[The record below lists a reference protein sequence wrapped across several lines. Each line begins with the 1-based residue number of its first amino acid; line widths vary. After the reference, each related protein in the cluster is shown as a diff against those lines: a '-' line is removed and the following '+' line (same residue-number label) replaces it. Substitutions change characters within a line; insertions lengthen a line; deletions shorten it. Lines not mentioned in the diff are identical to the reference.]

1 MLQKIMGDFLP
12 EQRAAV
18 EIVKTA
24 LDCYNSKDGT
34 GLFTGSTRY
43 DVLATRMAIAAAQVQ
58 SLTAF
63 WAKLQQRMLWGVTPK
78 SFDEQIVRV
87 LAADEP
93 LKVLTALRNETAS
106 LVMLARMLHDIDKD
120 GRLKKG
126 TPKGTIFADDI
137 TEDNLTGNFDDDK
150 TFMGTNI

>member
-1 MLQKIMGDFLP
+1 MLQRVMDDLSS

-34 GLFTGSTRY
+34 GLFVGATRY
-43 DVLATRMAIAAAQVQ
+43 DTLATRMAIAAAQSQ

-78 SFDEQIVRV
+78 SLDEQIVKV
-87 LAADEP
+87 LSVDEP
-93 LKVLTALRNETAS
+93 LKVLTTLRKETAS
-106 LVMLARMLHDIDKD
+106 LVMLARMLHDIDKAERMKR
-120 GRLKKG
+120 GM
-126 TPKGTIFADDI
+126 PKGTIFADDI
-137 TEDNLTGNFDDDK
+137 TNEDFRDDT
-150 TFMGTNI
+150 TFAGANI

>member
-1 MLQKIMGDFLP
+1 MLQKIMDDLSS

-34 GLFTGSTRY
+34 GLFVGATRY
-43 DVLATRMAIAAAQVQ
+43 DTLATRMAIAAAQSQ

-78 SFDEQIVRV
+78 ALDEQIVRV
-87 LAADEP
+87 LSADEP
-93 LKVLTALRNETAS
+93 LKVLTSLRNETAS
-106 LVMLARMLHDIDKD
+106 LVMLARMLHDIDK
-120 GRLKKG
+120 RG
-126 TPKGTIFADDI
+126 TPRGTIFADDI
-137 TEDNLTGNFDDDK
+137 TDEDLKDDK
-150 TFMGTNI
+150 TFAGGEI

>member
-1 MLQKIMGDFLP
+1 MLQKIMDDLSS

-34 GLFTGSTRY
+34 GLFVGATRY
-43 DVLATRMAIAAAQVQ
+43 DTLATRMAIAAAQSQ

-78 SFDEQIVRV
+78 SLDEQIVKV
-87 LAADEP
+87 LSVDEP
-93 LKVLTALRNETAS
+93 LKVLTTLRKETAS
-106 LVMLARMLHDIDKD
+106 LVMLARMLHDIDKAERMKR
-120 GRLKKG
+120 GM
-126 TPKGTIFADDI
+126 PKGTIFADDI
-137 TEDNLTGNFDDDK
+137 TNEDFRDDT
-150 TFMGTNI
+150 TFAGANI

>member
-1 MLQKIMGDFLP
+1 MLQKIMDDLSP

-34 GLFTGSTRY
+34 GLFVGATRY
-43 DVLATRMAIAAAQVQ
+43 DTLATRMAIAAAQSQ
-58 SLTAF
+58 SLTSF

-78 SFDEQIVRV
+78 SLDEQIIKV
-87 LAADEP
+87 LSADEP

-106 LVMLARMLHDIDKD
+106 LVMLARMLHDIDKAE
-120 GRLKKG
+120 RMKRG
-126 TPKGTIFADDI
+126 TQKGTIFADD
-137 TEDNLTGNFDDDK
+137 TTGEDFRDD
-150 TFMGTNI
+150 TLFAGANI